1 MSAVY
6 KFEELFPDQTEAAPV
21 AEAAAAPSRLTDRLD
36 AKLGELSAAG
46 YRIQWIEVSQK
57 DLITLFIEGG
67 DQAVMMDPDPDS
79 DRAWYGEFEVR
90 PSPKD
95 FVWIYLE
102 GEFEQMSAHIIS

>member
-6 KFEELFPDQTEAAPV
+6 KFEELFPDEEAQAPV
-21 AEAAAAPSRLTDRLD
+21 PAAASVASRLIDRLE
-36 AKLGELSAAG
+36 AKLGELTAAG

-57 DLITLFIEGG
+57 DLVTLFVEGG
-67 DQAVMMDPDPDS
+67 DQAILMDPDPDS

-95 FVWIYLE
+95 FVWIYIE